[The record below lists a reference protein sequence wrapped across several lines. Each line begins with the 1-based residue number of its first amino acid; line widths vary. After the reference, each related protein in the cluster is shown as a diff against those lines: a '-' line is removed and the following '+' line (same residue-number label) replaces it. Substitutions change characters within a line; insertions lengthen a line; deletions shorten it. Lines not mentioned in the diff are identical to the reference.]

1 MLPMF
6 LDCQFLTATSVF
18 FLAFISSYFSV
29 YLSTTCN
36 QKASVTTGISLQS
49 STALTYSNSMSCY
62 LEVSVPTNY
71 KVVAVF
77 R

>member
-1 MLPMF
+1 MQCGVLPVI
-6 LDCQFLTATSVF
+6 LSNLSV
-18 FLAFISSYFSV
+18 YFSV

-36 QKASVTTGISLQS
+36 QRASVTNGISLQS
-49 STALTYSNSMSCY
+49 STALTYPNSMSCY